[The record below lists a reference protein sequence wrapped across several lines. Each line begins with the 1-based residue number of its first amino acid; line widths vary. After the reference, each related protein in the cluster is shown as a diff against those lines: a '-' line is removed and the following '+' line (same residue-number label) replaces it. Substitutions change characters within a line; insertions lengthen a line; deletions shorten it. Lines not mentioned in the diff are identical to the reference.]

1 MRSKILATLMAFA
14 ALATINARVPGRGAS
29 TSTAADGTSVDISNP
44 SIGVDGT
51 IISAGTGANCDP
63 KDTQGYV
70 SLNFLRNIVDP
81 SVSSPNELKV
91 TEVSPGNYKVEI
103 PKHIKACTDLQFEV
117 TKAQNNY
124 FVRVKN
130 NYEFTPS
137 NVPLEPG
144 EDFNNLTFDEKYYR
158 CIEKK
163 GLLKNGAF
171 DRLKAEQTGEVSYG
185 LNSNPFSVDI
195 GDGSKSVSVYFGS
208 AKASAYG
215 TAWDAG
221 NVSPKPSGWSC
232 VTYENLGDDTQRL
245 YTSVKDRVYDRALR
259 VCETESAEQI
269 LEELSRLRES
279 SAGNFRD
286 LERILEQAFE
296 KAQDKRVEEIY
307 ARMTEIEDAMKP
319 GEDGELISEGMAT
332 DYAKEYSALAK
343 EISKIVIQPST
354 QRVVDLLKIRDNSNK
369 DEIDA
374 QIKELNEKVQEFSK
388 RNFDKLGF
396 VYDVMKEYALTDEAR
411 DIEGLRLASHHY
423 GRLYKGKED
432 ERGSQLNLDTIEDRV
447 KNLITRFESDH
458 LKDWQANY
466 ATKRGSRAPIRAT
479 IREIRERRSR
489 MDRDYQRF
497 QKQELENTR
506 KYCSANMIGSMRNP
520 VRCRSWMEGRDRRMQ
535 SMLNRRSRDLSF
547 LRTRT
552 DQYSTYMTNY
562 EDFRMRQ
569 EELRSN
575 TDPFQFY
582 GSSNYFNDFDIYGNT
597 NDYSSDFGWQY
608 SMQGPAQSPMM
619 PMMSSGPPMMGPS
632 MMRGPAS
639 SPFSQPMPQ
648 QGFMSQPNPFATPF
662 R

>member
-1 MRSKILATLMAFA
+1 MRSKILATLIAFVSLIA
-14 ALATINARVPGRGAS
+14 VEARVPGRGAS
-29 TSTAADGTSVDISNP
+29 TATIGDGTSVDISNP

-51 IISAGTGANCDP
+51 VISAGTAANCDP

-70 SLNFLRNIVDP
+70 SLNFIRNIVDP

-91 TEVSPGNYKVEI
+91 VEVSNGNYKVEI

-117 TKAQNNY
+117 TKAENNY

-130 NYEFTPS
+130 NFDFTPD
-137 NVPLEPG
+137 NVPLNDG
-144 EDFNNLTFDEKYYR
+144 ESFANLTFDEKYYR
-158 CIEKK
+158 CIENK

-171 DRLKAEQTGEVSYG
+171 DRVKAESTGEVSYG
-185 LNSNPFSVDI
+185 LNSNPFSVDV

-208 AKASAYG
+208 AKATAYG

-232 VTYENLGDDTQRL
+232 VAYENLGESTQRL

-319 GEDGELISEGMAT
+319 GADGELISESLAGE
-332 DYAKEYSALAK
+332 YAKEYSALAK

-354 QRVVDLLKIRDNSNK
+354 QKVVDLLKIRNNSNK
-369 DEIDA
+369 EDIDK
-374 QIKELNEKVQEFSK
+374 QIKELNDKVQEFSK

-396 VYDVMKEYALTDEAR
+396 VYDVLKEYALTDEAR
-411 DIEGLRLASHHY
+411 DIEGLRLASHFY
-423 GRLYKGKED
+423 GRVYKGKED
-432 ERGSQLNLDTIEDRV
+432 GRGKSMSLDDATDKV
-447 KNLITRFESDH
+447 QNLISSFEDNT
-458 LKDWQANY
+458 LKDWQASY
-466 ATKRGSRAPIRAT
+466 ETKRGSKAPIRAT

-497 QKQELENTR
+497 QKTEQQNTR
-506 KYCSANMIGSMRNP
+506 KYCSNNMIGGMRNP
-520 VRCRSWMEGRDRRMQ
+520 VRCRSWMAGRDRRMR
-535 SMLNRRSRDLSF
+535 SMLNRRGRDLSF

-562 EDFRMRQ
+562 EDFQMRQ
-569 EELRSN
+569 MELRNSS
-575 TDPFQFY
+575 DPFQFY
-582 GSSNYFNDFDIYGNT
+582 GSSGFGNDFDIYGNA

-619 PMMSSGPPMMGPS
+619 PMMSPGMN
-632 MMRGPAS
+632 RGPAS
-639 SPFSQPMPQ
+639 GTPFAPPMN

-662 R
+662 N